1 LLMAASTMM
10 IMPIIIIYFLAQR
23 YFIQGIAVSGLKG

>member
-1 LLMAASTMM
+1 MAASTMM
-10 IMPIIIIYFLAQR
+10 IVPIIIIFFLAQR